1 MVKSD
6 TGASYLPRPP
16 STVARMRAII
26 AIGDGTTVVT
36 ERPLPEPGP
45 GEVRVRVHG
54 AGLNRADLLQRAGF
68 YPAPPGSPPD
78 IPGLEF
84 AGIVDAAGSNVTS
97 PTAGARVFGVAGGG
111 GQAEYIVVPAVHC
124 APVPDALDLVN
135 AGGVPEVFVTA
146 HDAMRTRGRLQSG
159 EHVLVHAVGS
169 GVGTAVVQ
177 LAKAFGCT
185 VTGTARTESKL
196 EAARALGMDHG
207 ILAPRELEPLAF
219 SQEIVAQGGP
229 PDVVIDLVG
238 GAYVTAE
245 VAAIAPGGRIVIVG
259 TLAGGMPA
267 MPLLGLMQKRAE
279 MHGTVLRP
287 RSIADK
293 ASATAAFVDEVLPMI
308 ADGRVRPIVDRIFGL
323 DAVDEAYELVES
335 DTTFGK
341 VILDAQ

>member
-1 MVKSD
+1 
-6 TGASYLPRPP
+6 
-16 STVARMRAII
+16 MRCVLAP
-26 AIGDGTTVVT
+26 GDGTITVRD
-36 ERPLPEPGP
+36 RPIPEPGP
-45 GEVRVRVHG
+45 DEVRVRVHG
-54 AGLNRADLLQRAGF
+54 AGLNRADLMQRLGF
-68 YPAPPGSPPD
+68 YPAPPGVPPD

-84 AGIVDAAGSNVTS
+84 AGVIDAWGPGVSAPAV
-97 PTAGARVFGVAGGG
+97 GARAFGVTGGG
-111 GQAEYIVVPAVHC
+111 AQAEYVIVPAVH
-124 APVPDALDLVN
+124 AAVVPECLELID

-146 HDAMRTRGRLQSG
+146 HDAMRTRARLQPG

-185 VTGTARTESKL
+185 VTGTARTQSKL
-196 EAARALGMDHG
+196 DAARALGMDHG

-219 SQEIVAQGGP
+219 SQQITEHGGA
-229 PDVVIDLVG
+229 PDVVVDLVG

-267 MPLLGLMQKRAE
+267 VPLLGLMQKRAE

-287 RSIADK
+287 RSVAEK
-293 ASATAAFVDEVLPMI
+293 AAATAAFVSEVVPML
-308 ADGRVRPIVDRIFGL
+308 ADGRVRPIVDRVFSID
-323 DAVDEAYELVES
+323 DADAAYALLEA

-341 VILDAQ
+341 VILDAR

>member
-1 MVKSD
+1 
-6 TGASYLPRPP
+6 
-16 STVARMRAII
+16 
-26 AIGDGTTVVT
+26 VV
-36 ERPLPEPGP
+36 
-45 GEVRVRVHG
+45 
-54 AGLNRADLLQRAGF
+54 
-68 YPAPPGSPPD
+68 
-78 IPGLEF
+78 
-84 AGIVDAAGSNVTS
+84 
-97 PTAGARVFGVAGGG
+97 GGG
-111 GQAEYIVVPAVHC
+111 AQAEYVVIPAPHC
-124 APVPDALDLVN
+124 AAVPEALDLVA

-146 HDAMRTRGRLQSG
+146 HDAMRTRGRLRPG
-159 EHVLVHAVGS
+159 EHVLVHAAGS

-196 EAARALGMDHG
+196 DDARALGMDHG
-207 ILAPRELEPLAF
+207 IVAPRELEPLAF
-219 SQEIVAQGGP
+219 AAAIADAGGP

-267 MPLLGLMQKRAE
+267 VPLLGLMQKRAE

-293 ASATAAFVDEVLPMI
+293 AAATDAFVAEVVPML
-308 ADGRVRPIVDRIFGL
+308 ADGRVRPIVDRVFPL
-323 DAVDEAYELVES
+323 DAVTDAYGLVEA

-341 VILDAQ
+341 VILDAS

>member
-1 MVKSD
+1 
-6 TGASYLPRPP
+6 
-16 STVARMRAII
+16 MRCVI
-26 AIGDGTTVVT
+26 APGDGTTVV
-36 ERPLPEPGP
+36 EDRPLPEPGA
-45 GEVRVRVHG
+45 GQVRVRVHG

-68 YPAPPGSPPD
+68 YPAPPGIPPD

-84 AGIVDAAGSNVTS
+84 AGIVDACGAGVMS
-97 PTAGARVFGVAGGG
+97 PAEGERVFGVTGGG
-111 GQAEYIVVPAVHC
+111 AQAEYVVVPAAHC
-124 APVPDALDLVN
+124 TRVPDGLDLVD

-146 HDAMRTRGRLQSG
+146 HDAMRTRARLTAG

-196 EAARALGMDHG
+196 DQARTLGMDHG

-219 SQEIVAQGGP
+219 SQAIAEHGGA

-245 VAAIAPGGRIVIVG
+245 VGAIAPGGRIVIVG

-267 MPLLGLMQKRAE
+267 VPLLGLMQKRAE

-287 RSIADK
+287 RSIEDK
-293 ASATAAFVDEVLPMI
+293 AAATIAFAQEVVPMLI
-308 ADGRVRPIVDRIFGL
+308 DGRARAIVDQIFPL
-323 DAVDEAYELVES
+323 NAVNDAYALVES

-341 VILDAQ
+341 VILDAG

>member
-1 MVKSD
+1 
-6 TGASYLPRPP
+6 
-16 STVARMRAII
+16 MRAVI
-26 AIGDGTTVVT
+26 APGDGTLAV
-36 ERPLPEPGP
+36 EARPVPEPGP
-45 GEVRVRVHG
+45 GEVLVRVHG
-54 AGLNRADLLQRAGF
+54 AGINRADLIQRLGF
-68 YPAPPGSPPD
+68 YPAPPGVPAD
-78 IPGLEF
+78 IPGMEF
-84 AGIVDAAGSNVTS
+84 AGIVERTGPEVIT
-97 PTAGARVFGVAGGG
+97 PVAGAAVFGVVGGG
-111 GQAEYIVVPAVHC
+111 AQAEYVIIPAPHC
-124 APVPDALDLVN
+124 ATVPDGIELVT

-146 HDAMRTRGRLQSG
+146 HDAMRTRGRLRAG

-196 EAARALGMDHG
+196 ADAEGLGMDHG
-207 ILAPRELEPLAF
+207 IVAPRELEPLAF
-219 SQEIVAQGGP
+219 AAMIAEHGGP

-238 GAYVTAE
+238 GPYVTAE

-267 MPLLGLMQKRAE
+267 VPLLGLMQKRAE

-293 ASATAAFVDEVLPMI
+293 AAATEAFVAEVVPML
-308 ADGRVRPIVDRIFGL
+308 ADGRVRPVVDSVFPL
-323 DAVDEAYELVES
+323 EAVADAYALVEA

-341 VILDAQ
+341 VILDSGV

>member
-1 MVKSD
+1 
-6 TGASYLPRPP
+6 
-16 STVARMRAII
+16 MRCVI
-26 AIGDGTTVVT
+26 APGDGTLHVEEQPT
-36 ERPLPEPGP
+36 PEPGP

-54 AGLNRADLLQRAGF
+54 AGINRADILQRAGF

-84 AGIVDAAGSNVTS
+84 AGEIDAVGAGVAATRIG
-97 PTAGARVFGVAGGG
+97 TRVFGVTGGG
-111 GQAEYIVVPAVHC
+111 AQAEHVVVPDVHA
-124 APVPDALDLVN
+124 APVPDALGLVE

-146 HDAMRTRGRLQSG
+146 HDAMRTRGRLQPG

-177 LAKAFGCT
+177 LARAFGCT

-196 EAARALGMDHG
+196 AAAAMLGLDHG

-219 SQEIVAQGGP
+219 ARAIAEHGGA

-238 GAYVTAE
+238 GPYVPAE
-245 VAAIAPGGRIVIVG
+245 IAAIAPRGRIVIVG
-259 TLAGGMPA
+259 TLAGGMPTV
-267 MPLLGLMQKRAE
+267 PLLGLMQKRAE

-293 ASATAAFVDEVLPMI
+293 AAATDAFVSEVVPML
-308 ADGRVRPIVDRIFGL
+308 ADGRVRPIVDRVFPITEVN
-323 DAVDEAYELVES
+323 DAYALVES
-335 DTTFGK
+335 DATFGK
-341 VILDAQ
+341 VVLDCR